1 MFEILFVGLAV
12 RYGRQ
17 QQVPPGQRVTDREV
31 QQHNLQVGV
40 GAQALKKDTAV
51 VDFARIPAVPSAA
64 RDVVEG
70 EIGGA
75 GYSAAGGSARMG
87 RLGGFEAAVVFVDE
101 AEDERRVERP
111 VETEEDGVGYEAVEG
126 DACGGDA
133 GCRARSAGEATR
145 TRISARRSSGRAA
158 GCRGDSVA
166 SRRGRIGQTG
176 DDIAS
181 APPASGG
188 GRN

>member
-70 EIGGA
+70 EVGGA

-133 GCRARSAGEATR
+133 GQ
-145 TRISARRSSGRAA
+145 
-158 GCRGDSVA
+158 D
-166 SRRGRIGQTG
+166 RRGG
-176 DDIAS
+176 DPDKDLRQEVVGRQRAS
-181 APPASGG
+181 CLRRRAEFGSRGF
-188 GRN
+188 RRVSWT